1 MESEAWDRLIE
12 ATQEIVCDDG
22 WRVLHALRWASK
34 QPRRLGVEQFGSPFD
49 ITKHFRPDGY
59 LPPINGICKVNET
72 GPGTYEIFTLN
83 LDQAEFLAVL
93 QRFRKRGCVIELE
106 GREHKHKAIADYDIV
121 QIYAFVIYRIRVI
134 PVIHSAMSAD
144 V

>member
-12 ATQEIVCDDG
+12 ATREIVCDDG
-22 WRVLHALRWASK
+22 WRVLHALRWAST
-34 QPRRLGVEQFGSPFD
+34 QPRQPGVEQFGSPFD

-93 QRFRKRGCVIELE
+93 QQLRKTGCAIELD
-106 GREHKHKAIADYDIV
+106 GRDRNYKSIADYDIV
-121 QIYAFVIYRIRVI
+121 EIYAFVIYRIRVI
-134 PVIHSAMSAD
+134 PVIHSAMLAD
-144 V
+144 A